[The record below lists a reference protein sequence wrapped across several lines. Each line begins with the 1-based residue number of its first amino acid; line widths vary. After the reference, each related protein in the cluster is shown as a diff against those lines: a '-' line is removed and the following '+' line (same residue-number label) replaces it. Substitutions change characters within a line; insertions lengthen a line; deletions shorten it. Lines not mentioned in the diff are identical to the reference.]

1 MPISNPVP
9 QSIDDK
15 LRAQT
20 WRVIQRGLGLGLPP
34 AKQWWNLPAKSDVSR
49 AIFREESAKRVG
61 HHNDVGD
68 AMRHA
73 TWARRSAE
81 AVGPMFTLG
90 AGLAHEAQNM
100 LPRWSDDPDRQ
111 EHSEPFSEARMDMI
125 NNTEGCGL
133 GGIDDR

>member
-1 MPISNPVP
+1 MPMPNPVP
-9 QSIDDK
+9 RGIDDK
-15 LRAQT
+15 LRAHT
-20 WRVIQRGLGLGLPP
+20 WQVIQRGLALGLPP
-34 AKQWWNLPAKSDVSR
+34 AKQWWNLSAKSDVSR
-49 AIFREESAKRVG
+49 AIFREESAKHAG
-61 HHNDVGD
+61 HHNDAGD

-73 TWARRSAE
+73 TWARRSAG
-81 AVGPMFTLG
+81 AVGPIFTMG
-90 AGLAHEAQNM
+90 AGLIHEAQSM